1 MNKVSVSVFVP
12 LIEQEYDLFIPIN
25 KTIGVVK
32 QLVEKAIVELS
43 DGNFKS
49 NGDTK
54 LYNKLTNQVYD
65 GAIFVKD
72 SNIRNGTQLI
82 LL

>member
-54 LYNKLTNQVYD
+54 LYNKLTNQVFDESDFQTSKLYPE
-65 GAIFVKD
+65 KH
-72 SNIRNGTQLI
+72 
-82 LL
+82 